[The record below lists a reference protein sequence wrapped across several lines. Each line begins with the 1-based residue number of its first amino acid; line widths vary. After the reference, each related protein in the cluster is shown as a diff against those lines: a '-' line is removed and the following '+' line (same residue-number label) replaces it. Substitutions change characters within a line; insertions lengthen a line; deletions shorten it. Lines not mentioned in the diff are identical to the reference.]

1 MAGGYNLATYAVSPI
16 SQGSAHWA
24 GGLFYG
30 SFILELLDE
39 LFVTHI
45 VTQLSVLC
53 SLRETGFCMSVPLN
67 REWFCITLSYF
78 TTPFGYVDMFD
89 FTFLYNPE

>member
-39 LFVTHI
+39 LFVAQI
-45 VTQLSVLC
+45 GTQSSTCPVFFK
-53 SLRETGFCMSVPLN
+53 RDWVCMS
-67 REWFCITLSYF
+67 E
-78 TTPFGYVDMFD
+78 
-89 FTFLYNPE
+89 